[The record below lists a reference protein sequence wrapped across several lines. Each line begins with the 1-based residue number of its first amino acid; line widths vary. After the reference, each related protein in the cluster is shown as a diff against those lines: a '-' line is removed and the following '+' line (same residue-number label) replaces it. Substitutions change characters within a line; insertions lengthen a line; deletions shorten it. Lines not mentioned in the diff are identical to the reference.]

1 MWDTMK
7 NFKTHW
13 WRITD
18 YLELF
23 KTEGVTLNHKKFQF
37 TQLKIDFAGFFIGT
51 DTVKPLPKYL

>member
-1 MWDTMK
+1 MK

-13 WRITD
+13 WRMTA

-23 KTEGVTLNHKKFQF
+23 KTEGVTLNPKKFQF

-51 DTVKPLPKYL
+51 DTVKPLSKYL